1 MTVQESQMSGESEV
15 AEVDGLWVDSG
26 YQKVSLNLRDTMENF
41 GFQILDILEVFLYG
55 TQSGLVLSA

>member
-1 MTVQESQMSGESEV
+1 MSGESKV